1 MLSDL
6 QGSVTFRFK
15 IGVAHEHTFVVAIL
29 LLFNDQLFGSLIHSQ
44 YVYIV
49 AALLLDGDLV
59 LSQISKS
66 SLIFF
71 DLPHL
76 LQPYFLFEL
85 ALMAVT
91 GVK

>member
-1 MLSDL
+1 M
-6 QGSVTFRFK
+6 FK
-15 IGVAHEHTFVVAIL
+15 IGVAHEHTFVVAFL

-66 SLIFF
+66 FLIFF

-76 LQPYFLFEL
+76 LQPYFLFKL
-85 ALMAVT
+85 ALMAVS
-91 GVK
+91 GIE